1 MEDYL
6 LCHAEFVM
14 PAAFACY
21 KTDDDLKK
29 LRRNTVYLG
38 RVIDANIEG
47 FVSLLILRLLERKTG
62 CRIPIGTMVESL
74 RKANLALLPNG
85 TYVNTYCDNV
95 IADIGKALGLSL
107 TQKFYSKGDLVIER
121 GKTVKKF

>member
-1 MEDYL
+1 ME
-6 LCHAEFVM
+6 
-14 PAAFACY
+14 
-21 KTDDDLKK
+21 
-29 LRRNTVYLG
+29 
-38 RVIDANIEG
+38 
-47 FVSLLILRLLERKTG
+47 
-62 CRIPIGTMVESL
+62 
-74 RKANLALLPNG
+74 